1 MIIITI
7 ISTKGGVGKTTESA
21 NLGAILADLGQRV
34 LLVDTDPA
42 PRLTRHFKIG
52 TKAEHGLTMMV
63 RQGTVTADHLSTL
76 SIRMPMSGD
85 RARVLNPAGKLDLIA
100 SDDPENE
107 LQREFDRYVNRAVRL
122 RKALRNSFLDERY
135 DIAIVDTQ
143 GSKGPLQDAAILA
156 ANFLVS
162 PVVPDVPSV
171 EEFVQG
177 TLSLLDSLEGAE
189 DIGATVPPTMALVSK
204 TQNNSISKKYAAGI
218 RANFMTLRGKVQV
231 LQQGIPSSV
240 AFLKAADQQVPVH
253 WIDSA
258 ASEVMHALA
267 WELVPSLDQQV
278 AQVHLAEAAAT
289 DSEVASGAAS
299 AAAA

>member
-1 MIIITI
+1 MIIITVV
-7 ISTKGGVGKTTESA
+7 STKGGVGKTTATA

-34 LLVDTDPA
+34 LLVDADPA
-42 PRLTRHFKIG
+42 PRLTRHFKVDA
-52 TKAEHGLTMMV
+52 KAEGGLTMMV

-76 SIRMPMSGD
+76 SISMPLSGD
-85 RARVLNPAGKLDLIA
+85 RTRVLNPADRLDLIA
-100 SDDPENE
+100 SDDPDNE

-122 RKALRNSFLDERY
+122 RKALRNSYLDERY

-177 TLSLLDSLEGAE
+177 TLALLDSLEGAE

-204 TQNNSISKKYAAGI
+204 TMNNSISKKYAAGI

-231 LQQGIPSSV
+231 LQQGVPSSV

-253 WIDSA
+253 WIDSP
-258 ASEVMHALA
+258 ASDVMHALA

-278 AQVHLAEAAAT
+278 AQVHLAAAPTAESPTGAT
-289 DSEVASGAAS
+289 TDVAA
-299 AAAA
+299 